1 MTNFT
6 REKSQNRNLRGRGV
20 KKKSF
25 FPPRFDVNARHLT
38 PEGKAKSFNVLQ
50 CDYSRNANF
59 SANDFEN
66 KAEIPLLRHICPT
79 PSLTEHHLILHE
91 FRIKNKSLNI
101 FKSILSFTLFDEI
114 REELLNK
121 SKEQFN
127 VNETYST
134 NN

>member
-1 MTNFT
+1 M
-6 REKSQNRNLRGRGV
+6 
-20 KKKSF
+20 
-25 FPPRFDVNARHLT
+25 
-38 PEGKAKSFNVLQ
+38 LQ

-66 KAEIPLLRHICPT
+66 KAEILLRHTCPT